1 MQTLNTILTL
11 TQFNSNLTIPIVRS
25 SNR

>member
-11 TQFNSNLTIPIVRS
+11 TQFYSNLTIPIVRS